1 MSKQEIL
8 NTRYGEMRDMISC
21 YLIDN
26 NRALPAKDRTYEE
39 AMRLE

>member
-1 MSKQEIL
+1 
-8 NTRYGEMRDMISC
+8 MISC

-26 NRALPAKDRTYEE
+26 NRALPAKETKVWTYEE